1 MLLKGNANDCRKPE
15 VLLGLGNL
23 FLFCTSE
30 EPVKS
35 PHVIWMFWLLFFVLF
50 LLGVGSILRWVFG
63 FGFGFLCNDRWV
75 VFVGQGL
82 PLDYLGLIKQTVQKK
97 TLKPNKAQN

>member
-1 MLLKGNANDCRKPE
+1 MLLKENANDCRKPE
-15 VLLGLGNL
+15 VLLGLGNP

-50 LLGVGSILRWVFG
+50 LLGIGSILRWVFG
-63 FGFGFLCNDRWV
+63 FGFLCTDRWLFLLV
-75 VFVGQGL
+75 KAF
-82 PLDYLGLIKQTVQKK
+82 PLIIW
-97 TLKPNKAQN
+97 A